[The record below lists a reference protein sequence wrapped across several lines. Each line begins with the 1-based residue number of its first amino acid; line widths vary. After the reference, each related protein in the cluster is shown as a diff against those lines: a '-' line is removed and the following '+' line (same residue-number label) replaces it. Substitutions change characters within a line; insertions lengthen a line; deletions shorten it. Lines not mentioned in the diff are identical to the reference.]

1 MWEGT
6 LFSHSPPALL
16 PMQPLSPS
24 PTLRAHSTRLFP
36 PHSAHATDPQRTVRE
51 CLDRLAPSSPDATPS
66 ERAQLLEQLQA
77 SEARL
82 LALQGEQPPQH
93 RNILHRSA
101 VAPPL
106 LPASPSL
113 QPPAHEQMRALAAK
127 DSSDQLVV
135 SGQHLAISPPLSPAV
150 AVQPARRR
158 GRRWLDSI
166 RDALRDEPVE
176 RGLAALAPQVQP
188 T

>member
-1 MWEGT
+1 
-6 LFSHSPPALL
+6 
-16 PMQPLSPS
+16 
-24 PTLRAHSTRLFP
+24 
-36 PHSAHATDPQRTVRE
+36 RTVRE

-106 LPASPSL
+106 LPASPSLQPPSL

-176 RGLAALAPQVQP
+176 RGLAALAPQVNREIRKKRLNQAP
-188 T
+188 FSNRFQGSPLADHAVCVECDKRVQ